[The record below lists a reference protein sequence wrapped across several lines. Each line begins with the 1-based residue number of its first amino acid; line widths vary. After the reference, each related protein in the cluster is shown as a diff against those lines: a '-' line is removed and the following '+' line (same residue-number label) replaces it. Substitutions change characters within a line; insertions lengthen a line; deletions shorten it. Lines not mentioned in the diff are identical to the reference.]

1 MAKTPGLLGRQNGNF
16 EPKDPYVPE
25 QGQAA
30 VENNEV
36 AATVTPSQPTTEEK
50 STDGT
55 EQRVEKTEPKKKF
68 KNQQGSIKISN
79 QSKEE
84 LEALMK
90 LTNTKFMINEAL
102 WHIYCTHTHY
112 IVVVTLNL
120 KCVFSFCA

>member
-36 AATVTPSQPTTEEK
+36 AATVAPSEPTIEEK
-50 STDGT
+50 PTDRK
-55 EQRVEKTEPKKKF
+55 EQRIEKTEPKKKF

-84 LEALMK
+84 LEVLMK
-90 LTNTKFMINEAL
+90 LTNTKFTYEVIDLLIDRYVENEL
-102 WHIYCTHTHY
+102 TPDQKRKFKLLTE
-112 IVVVTLNL
+112 V
-120 KCVFSFCA
+120 